1 MKRNANPENTMK
13 PRFALALTALLL
25 ALTPAAAQDWP
36 GKTVRLIVPFG
47 PGSTP
52 DMVGRLIADHLQ
64 QTLGQPF
71 VIENR
76 PGASAN
82 TGTDVVAKA
91 EPDGYTIGIS
101 LGGPLAINTLLFAR
115 MPYDPRKDIGLI
127 TMLTT
132 QPSLLFV
139 NASLGVN
146 SVAELI
152 ALLKKNP
159 GKYNYGSIGN
169 GSLSHLAMEAIAL
182 KSGTNM
188 VHIPYPGS
196 PQVVT
201 AVLRNDVQM
210 ACMPAI
216 AVTPHVAGGQIK
228 VLAQSLAQRS
238 ALLPDYP
245 TLRQAGVDVE
255 ADAWN
260 GLIAPART
268 PEPIIKKIHDAVV
281 AALGTPSVRDK
292 LATQFMEP
300 MPTTPAQ
307 FRAKIDA
314 DLARWAP
321 VIKAIDIK
329 IN

>member
-1 MKRNANPENTMK
+1 MKGCLAI
-13 PRFALALTALLL
+13 ALAGSLL
-25 ALTPAAAQDWP
+25 ACAPAAAQDWP
-36 GKTVRLIVPFG
+36 TKTVKIIVPFG

-52 DMVGRLIADHLQ
+52 DLIGRMLADHMQ
-64 QTLGQPF
+64 QKLGQPF
-71 VIENR
+71 VVENR

-82 TGTDVVAKA
+82 TGTDMVAKA

-115 MPYDPRKDIGLI
+115 MPYDPAKDIALI

-132 QPSLLFV
+132 QPSALV
-139 NASLGVN
+139 VHSSLGVN
-146 SVAELI
+146 SVGELVE
-152 ALLKKNP
+152 LLKKNP

-182 KSGTNM
+182 KSGTTM

-196 PQVVT
+196 PQAMT

-210 ACMPAI
+210 ACLPAI
-216 AVTPHVAGGQIK
+216 AVTPHVPSGQVKI
-228 VLAQSLAQRS
+228 LAISLGRRS

-245 TLRQAGVDVE
+245 TLKEAGIDVE

-268 PEPIIKKIHDAVV
+268 PEPIIAKIQGVV
-281 AALGTPSVRDK
+281 AGALGEPAIRAK
-292 LATQFMEP
+292 LAAQLMEP
-300 MPTTPAQ
+300 IPTTPAQ

-314 DLARWAP
+314 DLARWSP
-321 VIKAIDIK
+321 VIKALDLK

>member
-1 MKRNANPENTMK
+1 MRKLMLAVVGLWIGVAP
-13 PRFALALTALLL
+13 AL
-25 ALTPAAAQDWP
+25 AQDWP
-36 GKTVRLIVPFG
+36 AKTVRIIVPFG

-52 DMVGRLIADHLQ
+52 DMIGRLIADYMQ
-64 QTLGQPF
+64 QKLGQSF

-82 TGTDVVAKA
+82 TGTDLVAKA
-91 EPDGYTIGIS
+91 EPDGYTIGVS
-101 LGGPLAINTLLFAR
+101 LGGPLAINTLLFAK
-115 MPYDPRKDIGLI
+115 MPYDPAKDLALI

-132 QPSLLFV
+132 QPSALVV

-169 GSLSHLAMEAIAL
+169 GSLSHLAMEALAI
-182 KSGTNM
+182 KSGTTM

-196 PQVVT
+196 PQAMT

-210 ACMPAI
+210 GCLPAI
-216 AVTPHVAGGQIK
+216 AVTPHVASGQVKI
-228 VLAQSLAQRS
+228 LAISLGQRS
-238 ALLPDYP
+238 ALMPDYP
-245 TLRQAGVDVE
+245 TLKEAGVDVE

-260 GLIAPART
+260 GLIAPAKT
-268 PEPIIKKIHDAVV
+268 PEPIIAKIQSVV
-281 AALGTPSVRDK
+281 AGALAEPAVREK

-300 MPTTPAQ
+300 IPTTPAQ

-314 DLARWAP
+314 DLARWSP
-321 VIKAIDIK
+321 VIKALDLR

>member
-1 MKRNANPENTMK
+1 MKRCLAI
-13 PRFALALTALLL
+13 ALAGSLL
-25 ALTPAAAQDWP
+25 ACAPAAAQDWP
-36 GKTVRLIVPFG
+36 TKTVKIIVPFG

-52 DMVGRLIADHLQ
+52 DLIGRMLADHMQ
-64 QTLGQPF
+64 QKLGQPF
-71 VIENR
+71 VVENR

-82 TGTDVVAKA
+82 TGTDMVAKA

-115 MPYDPRKDIGLI
+115 MPYDPAKDIALI

-132 QPSLLFV
+132 QPSALV
-139 NASLGVN
+139 VHSSLGVN
-146 SVAELI
+146 SVGELVE
-152 ALLKKNP
+152 LLKKNP

-182 KSGTNM
+182 KSGTTM

-196 PQVVT
+196 PQAMT
-201 AVLRNDVQM
+201 ALLRNDVQM
-210 ACMPAI
+210 ACLPAI
-216 AVTPHVAGGQIK
+216 AVTPHVPSGQVKI
-228 VLAQSLAQRS
+228 LAISLGRRS

-245 TLRQAGVDVE
+245 TLKEAGIDVE

-268 PEPIIKKIHDAVV
+268 PEPIIAKIQGVV
-281 AALGTPSVRDK
+281 AGALGEPAIRAK
-292 LATQFMEP
+292 LATQLMEP
-300 MPTTPAQ
+300 IPTTPAQ

-314 DLARWAP
+314 DLARWSP
-321 VIKAIDIK
+321 VIKALDLK

>member
-1 MKRNANPENTMK
+1 MKRCLAI
-13 PRFALALTALLL
+13 ALAGSLL
-25 ALTPAAAQDWP
+25 ACAPATAQDWP
-36 GKTVRLIVPFG
+36 TKTVKIIVPFG

-52 DMVGRLIADHLQ
+52 DLIGRMLADHMQ
-64 QTLGQPF
+64 QKLGQPF
-71 VIENR
+71 VVENR

-82 TGTDVVAKA
+82 TGTDIVAKA

-115 MPYDPRKDIGLI
+115 MPYDPAKDIALI

-132 QPSLLFV
+132 QPSALV
-139 NASLGVN
+139 VHSGLGVN
-146 SVAELI
+146 SVGELVE
-152 ALLKKNP
+152 LLKKNP

-182 KSGTNM
+182 KSGTTM

-196 PQVVT
+196 PQAMT

-210 ACMPAI
+210 ACLPAI
-216 AVTPHVAGGQIK
+216 AVTPHVPSGQVKI
-228 VLAQSLAQRS
+228 LAISLGRRS

-245 TLRQAGVDVE
+245 TLKEAGIDVE

-268 PEPIIKKIHDAVV
+268 PEPIIAKIQGVV
-281 AALGTPSVRDK
+281 AGALGEPAIRAK
-292 LATQFMEP
+292 LATQLMEP
-300 MPTTPAQ
+300 IPTTPAQ
-307 FRAKIDA
+307 FRAKINA

-321 VIKAIDIK
+321 VIKALDLK

>member
-1 MKRNANPENTMK
+1 M
-13 PRFALALTALLL
+13 
-25 ALTPAAAQDWP
+25 
-36 GKTVRLIVPFG
+36 IVPFG

-52 DMVGRLIADHLQ
+52 DMVGRLMADHMQ
-64 QTLGQPF
+64 QKLGQPF

-91 EPDGYTIGIS
+91 EADGYTIGIS
-101 LGGPLAINTLLFAR
+101 LGGPLAINTLLFSK
-115 MPYDPRKDIGLI
+115 MPYDPAKDLALI

-132 QPSLLFV
+132 QPSALVV
-139 NASLGVN
+139 NATLGVN

-152 ALLKKNP
+152 DLLKKNP

-182 KSGTNM
+182 KSGTRM

-196 PQVVT
+196 PQAMT

-210 ACMPAI
+210 GCLPAI
-216 AVTPHVAGGQIK
+216 SVTPHVASGQVKI
-228 VLAQSLAQRS
+228 LAISLGQRS
-238 ALLPDYP
+238 ALMPGIP
-245 TLRQAGVDVE
+245 TLKEGGIDVE

-268 PEPIIKKIHDAVV
+268 PGAIIAKIQHVVVDVLAEPAI
-281 AALGTPSVRDK
+281 REK

-300 MPTTPAQ
+300 IPTTPTE

-321 VIKAIDIK
+321 VIKAIDLK

>member
-1 MKRNANPENTMK
+1 MRTIAIAAAGLL
-13 PRFALALTALLL
+13 FAALS
-25 ALTPAAAQDWP
+25 AAAQEWP
-36 GKTVRLIVPFG
+36 TKTVRIIVPFG

-52 DMVGRLIADHLQ
+52 DMVGRLIADYLQ
-64 QTLGQPF
+64 QKLGQPF

-101 LGGPLAINTLLFAR
+101 LGGPLAINTLLFAK
-115 MPYDPRKDIGLI
+115 MPYDPAKDLALI

-132 QPSLLFV
+132 QPSALVV
-139 NASLGVN
+139 NAGLGVK
-146 SVAELI
+146 SVGELVE
-152 ALLKKNP
+152 LLKKNP

-169 GSLSHLAMEAIAL
+169 GSLSHLVMEALAL
-182 KSGTNM
+182 KSGTQI

-196 PQVVT
+196 PQAMT

-210 ACMPAI
+210 ACLPAI
-216 AVTPHVAGGQIK
+216 SVTPHVASGQVKI
-228 VLAQSLAQRS
+228 LAISLGQRS
-238 ALLPDYP
+238 ALMPDVP
-245 TLRQAGVDVE
+245 TLKEAGLDVE

-268 PEPIIKKIHDAVV
+268 PEPIIAKIHGVV
-281 AALGTPSVRDK
+281 VEALAEPAIREK
-292 LATQFMEP
+292 LATQYMEP
-300 MPTTPAQ
+300 APGTPAQ

-314 DLARWAP
+314 DLARWSP
-321 VIKAIDIK
+321 VIKALGLK

>member
-1 MKRNANPENTMK
+1 MKRCLAI
-13 PRFALALTALLL
+13 ALAGSLLVC
-25 ALTPAAAQDWP
+25 APAAAQDWP
-36 GKTVRLIVPFG
+36 TKTVKIIVPFG

-52 DMVGRLIADHLQ
+52 DLIGRMLADHMQ
-64 QTLGQPF
+64 QKLGQPF
-71 VIENR
+71 VVENR

-82 TGTDVVAKA
+82 TGTDMVAKA

-115 MPYDPRKDIGLI
+115 MPYDPAKDIALI

-132 QPSLLFV
+132 QPSALV
-139 NASLGVN
+139 VHSSLGVN
-146 SVAELI
+146 SVGELVE
-152 ALLKKNP
+152 LLKKNP

-182 KSGTNM
+182 KSGTTM

-196 PQVVT
+196 PQAMT

-210 ACMPAI
+210 ACLPAI
-216 AVTPHVAGGQIK
+216 AVTPHVPSGQVKI
-228 VLAQSLAQRS
+228 LAISLGRRS

-245 TLRQAGVDVE
+245 TLKEAGIDVE

-268 PEPIIKKIHDAVV
+268 PEPIIAKIQGVV
-281 AALGTPSVRDK
+281 AGALGDPAIRAK
-292 LATQFMEP
+292 LAAQLMEP
-300 MPTTPAQ
+300 IPTTPAQ

-314 DLARWAP
+314 DLARWSP
-321 VIKAIDIK
+321 VIKTLDLK